1 MGIRRNVELRGRE
14 NSRWNPMKKRV
25 ACIVL
30 SLAALAANAEV
41 SGDKGFDIPRAEFAK
56 YYRR

>member
-1 MGIRRNVELRGRE
+1 MSNCAVVK

-30 SLAALAANAEV
+30 SLATLAANAEV